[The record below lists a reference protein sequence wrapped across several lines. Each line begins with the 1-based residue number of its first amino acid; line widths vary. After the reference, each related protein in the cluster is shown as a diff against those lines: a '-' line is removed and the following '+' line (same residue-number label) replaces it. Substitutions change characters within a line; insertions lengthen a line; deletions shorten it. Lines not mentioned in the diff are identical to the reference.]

1 MPESEF
7 IFSKSIVTRFSHD
20 LAGVISAI
28 SNSLSL
34 LDELGGGDPE
44 TLKLA
49 ADNADILMGRLRF
62 FRAAFGN
69 EGPLTDIAVTQR
81 IFEDYLKTL
90 ENKAVHY
97 TCVWRTDQELPIF
110 IFRLILL
117 SGLIAAECLPRGGQ
131 ILIRAQAGSRQVYL
145 EAEGQNVSLD
155 PKIQATLNDY
165 ADGVS
170 SSKLMPLI
178 FLQKCLAE
186 QDWQISVTDH
196 NEKAVILLSEKRLIV
211 DG

>member
-1 MPESEF
+1 MPENDF

-20 LAGVISAI
+20 LAGVVSAV

-34 LDELGGGDPE
+34 LDELGGADQE

-90 ENKAVHY
+90 ENKAIHY
-97 TCVWRTDQELPIF
+97 ACVWQTDQELPIF

-131 ILIRAQAGSRQVYL
+131 ITIQAQAGNRQIRV
-145 EAEGQNVSLD
+145 EASGKNAAPDPQMQTVLD
-155 PKIQATLNDY
+155 GRIED
-165 ADGVS
+165 VS
-170 SSKLMPLI
+170 SAKLMPAV
-178 FLQKCLAE
+178 FLQNVWPNRNGKFLFRRLR
-186 QDWQISVTDH
+186 
-196 NEKAVILLSEKRLIV
+196 KKRLFC
-211 DG
+211 